1 MAKIRKSASIESG
14 LMEVL
19 KILSDE
25 EINKAIGKTS
35 SYVRKCSNPDL
46 AQQIDHNDSFKLDQ
60 ACIQKGK
67 APPLLTAYEYMIA
80 HLLDK
85 ADNFENKDINEMLV
99 KSTILHGKLT
109 ELIKKAKD
117 PKSEKGEV
125 ISDLEKKDIF
135 EAITDLENKILKI
148 KLTIDSKS
156 K

>member
-25 EINKAIGKTS
+25 EITKAIGKTS
-35 SYVRKCSNPDL
+35 SYLRKCSNPDL

-99 KSTILHGKLT
+99 KSTILHGKQHWGT
-109 ELIKKAKD
+109 NEFI
-117 PKSEKGEV
+117 
-125 ISDLEKKDIF
+125 
-135 EAITDLENKILKI
+135 
-148 KLTIDSKS
+148 
-156 K
+156 

>member
-60 ACIQKGK
+60 ACIEKGK
-67 APPLLTAYEYMIA
+67 APPLLAAYEYMIVQ
-80 HLLDK
+80 LY
-85 ADNFENKDINEMLV
+85 
-99 KSTILHGKLT
+99 
-109 ELIKKAKD
+109 
-117 PKSEKGEV
+117 
-125 ISDLEKKDIF
+125 
-135 EAITDLENKILKI
+135 ILKMFW
-148 KLTIDSKS
+148 
-156 K
+156 